1 MYEKLESLWDELKAS
16 KKPLVLYGTGNG
28 ADKIIDVLEGRNIGI
43 DAVFASSGFVRERTF
58 RGFKV
63 ESFGEV
69 TGRLGFDINVLL
81 CFGTSRP
88 EVTKLIESVSEEC
101 SLFIPEVPL
110 YGGALFDKEYLI
122 NNESSL
128 LKARELFDS
137 ASKRLFDDAVAFR
150 MTGKYEYLSRTEE
163 TLTAYLR
170 LAKEK
175 KLETVVDLGAYTG
188 DTLEVFA
195 SLPDVKRISA
205 VEPDPKSFSKLKE
218 SAERYS
224 DIEVSAYNFAASDEN
239 KEVSY
244 SASGSRGAG
253 HQGKNRRAE
262 SRTVSER
269 TLDSLNLDK
278 VDLIKFDVEGDEQK
292 ALNGA
297 ADTIERC
304 RPALAVSL
312 YHRTE
317 DIFALPLY
325 LKEQYPYLTHFSLT
339 RPKCIPL
346 WDLLLIAY

>member
-1 MYEKLESLWDELKAS
+1 M
-16 KKPLVLYGTGNG
+16 
-28 ADKIIDVLEGRNIGI
+28 
-43 DAVFASSGFVRERTF
+43 
-58 RGFKV
+58 
-63 ESFGEV
+63 